1 VPYIATSPGVKQVY
15 PGRYAPD
22 MLLNLIDKEQV
33 TFSHCV
39 PTILHMLFKHPQI
52 EEIDKS
58 SVGKF
63 VRTVL
68 RSNYL

>member
-1 VPYIATSPGVKQVY
+1 
-15 PGRYAPD
+15 
-22 MLLNLIDKEQV
+22 
-33 TFSHCV
+33 
-39 PTILHMLFKHPQI
+39 MLFKHPQI
-52 EEIDKS
+52 EEINKS